1 MDILNI
7 IQGSPKP
14 ADSDLMTS
22 GRKSSDDDKLNS
34 MRGSETKSSATK
46 SSSKKPCKKCACLVP
61 SGRLS
66 STRGRPSTQKT
77 INHSYQKYK
86 GKT

>member
-14 ADSDLMTS
+14 ADSELMTS
-22 GRKSSDDDKLNS
+22 GIKSSDEKLNS

-46 SSSKKPCKKCACLVP
+46 SSSKKPCKKCAKWKSIIDEGEAL
-61 SGRLS
+61 
-66 STRGRPSTQKT
+66 
-77 INHSYQKYK
+77 NAENN
-86 GKT
+86 

>member
-34 MRGSETKSSATK
+34 MRGSETKSSANK
-46 SSSKKPCKKCACLVP
+46 SSSKKPCKKCAKWKAIIDEGEAL
-61 SGRLS
+61 
-66 STRGRPSTQKT
+66 
-77 INHSYQKYK
+77 NAENN
-86 GKT
+86 

>member
-46 SSSKKPCKKCACLVP
+46 SSSKKPCKKCAKWKAIIDEGEAL
-61 SGRLS
+61 
-66 STRGRPSTQKT
+66 
-77 INHSYQKYK
+77 NAENN
-86 GKT
+86 